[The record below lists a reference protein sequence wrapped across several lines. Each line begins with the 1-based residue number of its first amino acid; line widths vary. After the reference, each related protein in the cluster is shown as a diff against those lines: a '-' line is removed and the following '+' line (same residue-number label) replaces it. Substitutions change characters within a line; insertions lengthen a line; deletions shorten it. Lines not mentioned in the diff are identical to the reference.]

1 MKLRQPLSFIKS
13 EKNKDFLVKNIYP
26 RKFVNNIY
34 PEMLNLK
41 TVVCEF
47 IKKKSVTD
55 RLISKEIHR
64 GALLLKI
71 LLRPTPTRK

>member
-13 EKNKDFLVKNIYP
+13 EKNKVFLVKNIYP

-47 IKKKSVTD
+47 IKKKCD
-55 RLISKEIHR
+55 RQTYEQGDS
-64 GALLLKI
+64 
-71 LLRPTPTRK
+71 